1 MHPRTAPQPEDT
13 PPKPPKPLT
22 PGQLRV
28 CQAYFAAGCRTGRAA
43 TNLGCSRQYVFQCR
57 NSQAGRAL
65 LEDMKAATIDVL
77 VHVRAAQIIAPILG
91 LKGP

>member
-1 MHPRTAPQPEDT
+1 MTLKLLDT
-13 PPKPPKPLT
+13 PPAPKLSDR
-22 PGQLRV
+22 QRAILREFFG
-28 CQAYFAAGCRTGRAA
+28 ARCRTGRAA
-43 TNLGCSRQYVFQCR
+43 RNLGCSRQYVFQCR